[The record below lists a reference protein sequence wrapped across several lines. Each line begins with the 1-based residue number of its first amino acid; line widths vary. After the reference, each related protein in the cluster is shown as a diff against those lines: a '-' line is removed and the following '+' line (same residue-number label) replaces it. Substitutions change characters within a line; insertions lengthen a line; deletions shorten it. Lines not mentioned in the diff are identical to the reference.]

1 MIIERIRGIIFIG
14 LGRVNLLFA
23 RTPKVKR
30 RTYNLAE
37 ITLTNDNFSETVLRS
52 GKTVLVDFWA
62 EWCGPC
68 RMLAPVIEEI
78 ARDHAEITVGKV
90 NVDEQPALASM
101 FGITSIPTVIVFK
114 NGQVSDSSVGFR
126 QKSELEQM
134 L

>member
-1 MIIERIRGIIFIG
+1 
-14 LGRVNLLFA
+14 
-23 RTPKVKR
+23 
-30 RTYNLAE
+30 
-37 ITLTNDNFSETVLRS
+37 
-52 GKTVLVDFWA
+52 
-62 EWCGPC
+62 
-68 RMLAPVIEEI
+68 MLAPVIEEI

>member
-1 MIIERIRGIIFIG
+1 M
-14 LGRVNLLFA
+14 
-23 RTPKVKR
+23 
-30 RTYNLAE
+30 AE

>member
-1 MIIERIRGIIFIG
+1 MNEIIVTKE
-14 LGRVNLLFA
+14 
-23 RTPKVKR
+23 
-30 RTYNLAE
+30 
-37 ITLTNDNFSETVLRS
+37 NFRSEVLES
-52 GKTVLVDFWA
+52 DIPVMLDFWA

>member
-1 MIIERIRGIIFIG
+1 M
-14 LGRVNLLFA
+14 
-23 RTPKVKR
+23 
-30 RTYNLAE
+30 AE

-68 RMLAPVIEEI
+68 RILAPVIEEI